1 MVNEEGSVLAAFQ
14 MPSGHHQVADA
25 VMDAIMERFSHV
37 ICQKLIV

>member
-1 MVNEEGSVLAAFQ
+1 MRKVLFLPLFQ